1 MSRKTFLRCI
11 IVLALVLAACSS
23 VYAAPLDLTGVWR
36 TNNNSTYYI
45 RQIDQEI
52 WWVGTAPD
60 GAWMNTARGEIS
72 HKTKSGNLKEI
83 LQAMAESAYGKNLEI
98 NLEWVDV
105 PMGKF
110 LNKGEITLNILSAN
124 DLVLAE
130 QSGNFGDIHWWR
142 VE

>member
-1 MSRKTFLRCI
+1 MSRKTISRSI

-45 RQIDQEI
+45 RQIDYEV

-60 GAWMNTARGEIS
+60 GAWMNTAHGDLIS
-72 HKTKSGNLKEI
+72 YPVDGNMSEGVI
-83 LQAMAESAYGKNLEI
+83 TMASKIE
-98 NLEWVDV
+98 LEWVDV
-105 PMGKF
+105 PKGKF
-110 LNKGEITLNILSAN
+110 LNKGEITLNILSGN
-124 DLVLAE
+124 DLVLVE

-142 VE
+142 VQ